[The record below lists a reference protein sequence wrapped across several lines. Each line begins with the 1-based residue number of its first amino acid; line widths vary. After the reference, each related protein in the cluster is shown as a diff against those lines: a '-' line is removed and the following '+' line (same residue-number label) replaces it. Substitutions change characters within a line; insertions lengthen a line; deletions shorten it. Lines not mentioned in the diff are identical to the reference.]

1 MDLIK
6 ILKGKEGTQLY
17 SPLCGKVI
25 FKFIDKSREY
35 FPISCLSL
43 ETHQNIY
50 FTREGHYFKEFKGAE
65 CILFPSRTNR
75 NWEKFRCD
83 LPKGTPV
90 MVSESPESSWLLR
103 YYAGDTYT
111 YHDQE
116 SFSNKYR
123 SQWEYIIPVSK
134 FNFEDRTFNTKDNY
148 GTANK

>member
-17 SPLCGKVI
+17 SPLCGEVI

-35 FPISCLSL
+35 FPISCFSL

-50 FTREGHYFKEFKGAE
+50 FTREGHYFKEFKDAE

-83 LPKGTPV
+83 LPEGTPV
-90 MVSESPESSWLLR
+90 MVSESLECSWLFR
-103 YYAGDTYT
+103 YYAGNSYA

-116 SFSNKYR
+116 LCDKGK
-123 SQWEYIIPVSK
+123 SQWQYIIPVSK
-134 FNFEDRTFNTKDNY
+134 FNFGDRTFNVKDNY